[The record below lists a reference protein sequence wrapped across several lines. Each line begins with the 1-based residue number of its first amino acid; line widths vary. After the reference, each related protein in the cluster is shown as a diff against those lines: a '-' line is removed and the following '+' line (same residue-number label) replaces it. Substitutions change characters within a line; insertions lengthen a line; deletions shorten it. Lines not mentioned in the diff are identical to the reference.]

1 MVASLQKALMG
12 NGPCLQKA
20 ILLRLCMNALAVA
33 SDVGEA
39 EEDWHGRWWRQHLPV
54 LAWIQIGS
62 CRWLPEPVFGNGR
75 DPTMTD
81 DVSGGAVRARQQMA
95 MIMGLL
101 PGLHKAP
108 NREAEED
115 DEEKRRWRYSG
126 NSSVV
131 LVFGFRSQVRRNLRR
146 FLEWEGI
153 PPARLAVRKRAP
165 GESPSSRGGRSKSAT
180 KWGFEDGNM
189 GKAPRLKKAEALQPL
204 QQARCR
210 RERCLPQERWRGL
223 QTRSKAG
230 LRE

>member
-1 MVASLQKALMG
+1 MLKLSQIAASRFPCSFLGFAMVASLQKALMG

-153 PPARLAVRKRAP
+153 PLPDWLFANEPRASRPVREV
-165 GESPSSRGGRSKSAT
+165 GEASPPRSGVSKTAT
-180 KWGFEDGNM
+180 WG
-189 GKAPRLKKAEALQPL
+189 KPL
-204 QQARCR
+204 V
-210 RERCLPQERWRGL
+210 
-223 QTRSKAG
+223 
-230 LRE
+230 